1 MKKISIKTLIITC
14 VITLLPILLG
24 LSVYGQLPDKI
35 AIHWGLDNESNGW
48 AGKNFVV
55 FGLPFLMML
64 LQIFSCV
71 INDLKRNKNEESP
84 KLIKFVI
91 WLIPAL
97 SIILYCI
104 TIAIAM
110 SHNLDI
116 RRIVCLILSVVFI
129 VMGNYIPKISYGNS
143 NLINKP
149 ANIPN
154 ERVWRIFSRVM
165 GISLIAEG
173 LLLLASLF
181 LPPIATVVA
190 IGVVICSVVGLSI
203 YGIVL
208 SKK

>member
-1 MKKISIKTLIITC
+1 
-14 VITLLPILLG
+14 
-24 LSVYGQLPDKI
+24 
-35 AIHWGLDNESNGW
+35 
-48 AGKNFVV
+48 
-55 FGLPFLMML
+55 
-64 LQIFSCV
+64 
-71 INDLKRNKNEESP
+71 
-84 KLIKFVI
+84 
-91 WLIPAL
+91 
-97 SIILYCI
+97 
-104 TIAIAM
+104 M

-190 IGVVICSVVGLSI
+190 IGGLICSVVGLSI